1 MTGGFNYN
9 SKVVMSNYGEKQ
21 ICTGNV
27 KES

>member
-9 SKVVMSNYGEKQ
+9 PKVVMGYLGKKQ
-21 ICTGNV
+21 IGTGNV